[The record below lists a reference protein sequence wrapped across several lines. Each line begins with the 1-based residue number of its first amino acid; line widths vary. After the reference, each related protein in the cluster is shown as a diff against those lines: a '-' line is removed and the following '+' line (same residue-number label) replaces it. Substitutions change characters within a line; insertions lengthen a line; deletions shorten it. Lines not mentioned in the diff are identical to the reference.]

1 MFRKPLYTA
10 LLLTLVPLQSWAW
23 TLEIETPSRASVSAP
38 TAQILSQTDRGH
50 HKLEFPE
57 SATEAYIE
65 VRGPLGGIV
74 AQKVGVSD
82 AGKTLRFESA
92 VIADD
97 DPNPSRMATLPA
109 LCPRIEARPGKATAA
124 PVYLYRGEKDSLNR
138 FPITQLSDPDKNEAR
153 QAESVRLI
161 DGRNVLLLRSVRL
174 SYDYEDDAIVDE
186 RRSDPKSGKTIEVQ
200 EGRGGFYANLHYA
213 VLPYDSSILS
223 LPEQSL
229 LHLAEGSL
237 ASIGLTE
244 RRPELRTHG
253 FLPGPF
259 LSGSSFG
266 YPLCEWGDT
275 AHQAPEQSLEYRNI
289 ALWDWDYSVTSP
301 GRVLLIVW
309 EGDEEDKARAQGLI
323 GATRLT
329 DDLIGVFE
337 VTRAGSQNPLRLQN
351 SRGDF
356 EITLQTG
363 NFSIPPAPPAPSL
376 PLAEKAAESPFEAVL
391 QVFSS
396 DKPAAA
402 MTGNP

>member
-1 MFRKPLYTA
+1 MFRKSFYIA
-10 LLLTLVPLQSWAW
+10 LLLAGIPLQGRAW
-23 TLEIETPSRASVSAP
+23 TLEVETPPRASVVAP
-38 TAQILSQTDRGH
+38 SGKIQSQPDKGR

-57 SATEAYIE
+57 AVNEAVLE

-74 AQKVGVSD
+74 LHPVNSGD
-82 AGKTLRFESA
+82 AGKTLRFEDA
-92 VIADD
+92 IIADD
-97 DPNPSRMATLPA
+97 DPNPTKLANLPT
-109 LCPRIEARPGKATAA
+109 LCPRIETQAGRSESP

-138 FPITQLSDPDKNEAR
+138 FPITQLTDPDKNEGR

-161 DGRNVLLLRSVRL
+161 DGRNVLLLKSVRL
-174 SYDYEDDAIVDE
+174 TYDYEDDAIVDE
-186 RRSDPKSGKTIEVQ
+186 RKTDPKTGQSVEVR

-213 VLPYDSSILS
+213 VLPYDPSIPG

-237 ASIGLTE
+237 ASIGMAE

-289 ALWDWDYSVTSP
+289 ALWDWDYAVASP
-301 GRVLLIVW
+301 GRVLLVIW

-323 GATRLT
+323 GPTRLI

-337 VTRAGSQNPLRLQN
+337 VTRAGSLSPLRLRN

-356 EITLQTG
+356 EITVQTG
-363 NFSIPPAPPAPSL
+363 NFATPPAPPAPSL
-376 PLAEKAAESPFEAVL
+376 PLAEKAPSSPFDAVL
-391 QVFSS
+391 KVFSS